1 MSTETRRVAAEL
13 LDSWRARGRELE
25 VFGQRVFVV
34 DQPAL
39 DATDDGEDR
48 APLVVLHGYPTSSH
62 DFHRVLPILARDR
75 RVVLH
80 DHLGF
85 GFSDKPANYS
95 YSLFEQAEVAA
106 EVWRQLGLESAHLL
120 AHDYGTSVATE
131 LLARR
136 ERGLLGIEVVSVT
149 LSNGSVHRE
158 LAKLRLSQH
167 IARSPLGPLF
177 GRLVTRGYFK
187 HVLRKL
193 WGVHAR
199 ADEADLDAMWDAIAL
214 HDGPRRTHAISS
226 YLDERLRFRHRWIGA
241 LERLDLPAHILWG
254 RRDPIAVPA
263 IAEQMARETP
273 GAQLTWLDT
282 LGHYPMLED
291 PEAWGEAM
299 VAFLEELAA

>member
-1 MSTETRRVAAEL
+1 MSGSTAEAKAL
-13 LDSWRARGRELE
+13 VDIWRAKGQELE
-25 VFGQRVFVV
+25 IFGRRIFVV
-34 DQPAL
+34 DQEAL
-39 DATDDGEDR
+39 GGAADPT
-48 APLVVLHGYPTSSH
+48 PIVVIHGYPTSSH
-62 DFHRVLPILARDR
+62 DFHRVLPILAAGR

-85 GFSDKPANYS
+85 GFSDKPAEYS

-106 EVWRQLGLESAHLL
+106 EVWRRLGIERAHLL

-193 WGVHAR
+193 WGDPSKAN
-199 ADEADLDAMWDAIAL
+199 EAELDAMWDAIEL
-214 HDGPRRTHAISS
+214 RDGPRRTHAISS

-241 LERLDLPAHILWG
+241 LEGLDIPAHILWG
-254 RRDPIAVPA
+254 RRDPIAIPA
-263 IAEQMARETP
+263 IAQLMAEETP
-273 GAQLTWLDT
+273 GARLTWLDD
-282 LGHYPMLED
+282 LGHYPMLEG
-291 PEAWGEAM
+291 PEAWGRAM
-299 VAFLEELAA
+299 VEFLDGL